1 MRSQP
6 SPPAQIVIGFALLA
20 AFRYGR
26 PVIAFLVE
34 MIDEANQQGRT
45 LMPGGKTQSDDAY
58 RAGFVMVVRGVLLL
72 GGIILI
78 VGGAI
83 GLFKIG

>member
-1 MRSQP
+1 
-6 SPPAQIVIGFALLA
+6 
-20 AFRYGR
+20 
-26 PVIAFLVE
+26 